1 MAIANQ
7 PSQSR
12 PAGYILTRVSIR
24 ALDLFCGGGGSS
36 WGAQAAGAEIVC
48 GVDAWDRA
56 VEAYGHNF
64 GAHKARQLVLTPR
77 SQPDDL
83 GDVGRID
90 LLLGSPECTHHTCAR
105 GSRPRD
111 EQSKQTAFYITRFAK
126 LLNPRPR
133 WVVIENVVQMKGWQG
148 YGPLLQKL
156 GGLGYQTQVYTLD
169 ASRFGVPQTR
179 RRVFIVGDL
188 ERAPPP
194 QTAVPTAGERRPT
207 VRDIL
212 APDGSYP
219 STPLKRPGRA
229 EATIERFER
238 GFSQVRARQPFLLVY
253 YGSDGSGGWQPLDRP
268 LRTITTIDRF
278 GLITWN
284 GPTPM
289 IRMLQ
294 PDELSRAMGF
304 NGAYSLDGI
313 GRRRDRIRLLGNGVC
328 PPVMKAIVSSLTEPA
343 QLGCNLQQKTLPV
356 AAE

>member
-1 MAIANQ
+1 M
-7 PSQSR
+7 
-12 PAGYILTRVSIR
+12 SIR

-48 GVDAWDRA
+48 GVDAWDKA
-56 VEAYGHNF
+56 VEAYRQNF
-64 GAHKARQLVLTPR
+64 GAGKARHLILTPD
-77 SQPDDL
+77 SGPDGL
-83 GDVGRID
+83 GDIGRID

-111 EQSKQTAFYITRFAK
+111 ERSKQTAFYVTNFAER
-126 LLNPRPR
+126 LNPRPR

-148 YGPLLQKL
+148 YGPLLQAL
-156 GGLGYQTQVYTLD
+156 EGLGYHTEVYTLD
-169 ASRFGVPQTR
+169 ASSFGVPQTR

-188 ERAPPP
+188 ERAPPL

-207 VRDIL
+207 VQDIL
-212 APDGSYP
+212 AKDGSYP

-229 EATIERFER
+229 QATIERFER
-238 GFSQVRARQPFLLVY
+238 GFSQLRARQPFLLVY

-284 GPTPM
+284 GRTPM

-304 NGAYSLDGI
+304 DDGYSLDGI
-313 GRRRDRIRLLGNGVC
+313 GQRRDRIRLLGNGVC
-328 PPVMKAIVSSLTEPA
+328 PPVMKAIVSSLIGTADLGSNPA
-343 QLGCNLQQKTLPV
+343 HKARAF